1 MNLYI
6 RWIDLNNANRNNLRA
21 PTYKKDNLTNA
32 VGVVVVEDA
41 AAAAAAALVVVGA
54 EAMALGA
61 EAVAVASAGAMSPML
76 ARFELAWSASIAAA
90 ALSRLE
96 PLVGPDRLGPI
107 VQPNAKTVTC

>member
-1 MNLYI
+1 M
-6 RWIDLNNANRNNLRA
+6 NNANRNNLRA

-32 VGVVVVEDA
+32 VGVVVVEDAA